1 MHRFKELEKFRLYHE
16 LKVKI
21 FQDFKFSL
29 STFKLKNNIKNFKNS
44 VGLGRIFKF
53 KTCKDY
59 NSEILKRIKIFKKL
73 IKFDLKPVRPAP

>member
-1 MHRFKELEKFRLYHE
+1 MHRFKELEKFSLYHE

-44 VGLGRIFKF
+44 VGLGRIYKNLQRLQFRNTK
-53 KTCKDY
+53 KDK
-59 NSEILKRIKIFKKL
+59 NF
-73 IKFDLKPVRPAP
+73 